1 MFVQD
6 IYAQCQVL
14 VKVGDGTQIRKL
26 QSLVKILQD
35 RAELPDFASSVLLC
49 QEPSD
54 ELMEFSLAEVQ
65 RSCQFIHVQHRDTLV
80 ELLAS
85 PLGQGRRSLII
96 GRDPLTVFR
105 LAQKLASI
113 TEPTKVV
120 VLSDEDDELGEEFST
135 AAHLQTLLE
144 KKQDL
149 VSDIASLAESLDYKV
164 F

>member
-1 MFVQD
+1 
-6 IYAQCQVL
+6 
-14 VKVGDGTQIRKL
+14 
-26 QSLVKILQD
+26 
-35 RAELPDFASSVLLC
+35 
-49 QEPSD
+49 
-54 ELMEFSLAEVQ
+54 MEFSLAEVQ

-144 KKQDL
+144 KK
-149 VSDIASLAESLDYKV
+149 
-164 F
+164 